1 MQNSVMMFTFSVFD
15 HILLG
20 QIWSKI
26 SKLFKVKFD
35 AKANSNMQIPMVVFI
50 FSVLEWKSPFWA
62 NLVEKIKIVNL
73 S

>member
-1 MQNSVMMFTFSVFD
+1 MQNLVMMFTFSVFD

-20 QIWSKI
+20 QIWSK
-26 SKLFKVKFD
+26 LFKMKFD
-35 AKANSNMQIPMVVFI
+35 TKTNSNMQIPMVFI
-50 FSVLEWKSPFWA
+50 FSFLEWKSPFWA

>member
-1 MQNSVMMFTFSVFD
+1 MQNLVMMFTFSVFD

-20 QIWSKI
+20 QILSKN
-26 SKLFKVKFD
+26 SKLFKMKFD
-35 AKANSNMQIPMVVFI
+35 TKTNSNMQIPMVF
-50 FSVLEWKSPFWA
+50 FSFLEWKSPFWA

>member
-1 MQNSVMMFTFSVFD
+1 MQNLVMMFTFSVFD

-20 QIWSKI
+20 QIWSKN
-26 SKLFKVKFD
+26 SKLFKMKFD
-35 AKANSNMQIPMVVFI
+35 AKTNSNMQIPMVFI
-50 FSVLEWKSPFWA
+50 FSFLEWKSPFWA